1 MSRKIVITGATGLIG
16 KRLSK
21 KIIDEG
27 NLVTVVSRSVEK
39 AKQLVP
45 RAVNYVGWN
54 YQNEP
59 ADFVDGQDII
69 VHLMGENIMSKRWTD
84 KHKQVVYNSR
94 IKSTRKIVE
103 GIKRAS
109 HKPTLL
115 VHSSAIGYYGI
126 GNFEV
131 DDYSP
136 KGTGFLSDLVF
147 DWENEAKKVEEAGVR
162 KVSVRLGI
170 VLDKKEGALKRML
183 LPYKLFLGGQ
193 LGSGKQW
200 FPWISIEDVV
210 SIFKFAMDNQNISGA
225 LNAVSPGVI
234 NMKEFSKSLGDILHR
249 PSLFRVP
256 AYILKLVLGEA
267 ADVLI
272 FGVRASSNKLLESG
286 YKFEYSSIEPALKSL
301 LKQLLEPGNNLK

>member
-1 MSRKIVITGATGLIG
+1 MNRKIVITGATGLIG
-16 KRLSK
+16 KRLAREL
-21 KIIDEG
+21 IDEG
-27 NLVTVVSRSVEK
+27 NRVTVVSRSVEK
-39 AKQLVP
+39 AKKLIP
-45 RAVNYVGWN
+45 HAVNYVGWN
-54 YQNEP
+54 YENEP
-59 ADFVDGQDII
+59 ADFVEGQDII

-109 HKPTLL
+109 HKPALFL
-115 VHSSAIGYYGI
+115 HSSAIGFYGI

-136 KGTGFLSDLVF
+136 KGTGFLSDLVD
-147 DWENEAKKVEEAGVR
+147 DWENEAKKVEEACIR

-170 VLDKKEGALKRML
+170 VLDKNEGALKRMI
-183 LPYKLFLGGQ
+183 LPYKLFIGGP

-200 FPWISIEDVV
+200 FPWISIEDAAG
-210 SIFKFAMDNQNISGA
+210 IFKFAMDNQNISGA
-225 LNAVSPGVI
+225 FNAVSPGVI
-234 NMKEFSKSLGDILHR
+234 NMKEFSKSLGDVLQR

-267 ADVLI
+267 ADALI
-272 FGVRASSNKLLESG
+272 FGVRASSKKLMENG
-286 YKFEYSSIEPALKSL
+286 YKFEYSSIKPALKSI
-301 LKQLLEPGNNLK
+301 LK